1 MTDITN
7 NDLDLEI
14 IPYTNK
20 KNYTKTDL
28 EKFHIVNKD
37 GNIIRNKICNVYAP
51 FGRQTQSENKIKSN
65 KNLTQHRL
73 NIGFSNNHIKDNIKP
88 YRELHKFI
96 SEIESYFS
104 SFDELKKMD
113 LQSNIINRDKYGIII
128 RFHLKTNR
136 NHTTTPL
143 IQGKF
148 EDPDSF
154 SDTEWIAFDKNKEF
168 DFEFHPDSLWIDHK
182 NNKYGVSMVID
193 KVIQTI

>member
-65 KNLTQHRL
+65 KNLTQHIFL
-73 NIGFSNNHIKDNIKP
+73 
-88 YRELHKFI
+88 LHHFYIIIFI
-96 SEIESYFS
+96 I
-104 SFDELKKMD
+104 LKK
-113 LQSNIINRDKYGIII
+113 I
-128 RFHLKTNR
+128 
-136 NHTTTPL
+136 
-143 IQGKF
+143 
-148 EDPDSF
+148 
-154 SDTEWIAFDKNKEF
+154 
-168 DFEFHPDSLWIDHK
+168 
-182 NNKYGVSMVID
+182 
-193 KVIQTI
+193 